1 MTNTNFNDIFGNEL
15 LFGEEYICYD
25 DRSGYTYIS
34 KGIFKGFTKTKLA
47 TLTLTSRVRVWRNGN
62 ATDDEFKPK
71 QTLSIKPYKLIPVN
85 KK

>member
-25 DRSGYTYIS
+25 DRSGYTFIS

-47 TLTLTSRVRVWRNGN
+47 TLTLTSRVKAWGDGVMVNV
-62 ATDDEFKPK
+62 DFKPK
-71 QTLSIKPYKLIPVN
+71 QTLSLKPYKLIPVN